1 MCWCWYEE
9 QDSYFFRG
17 GVSRFK
23 DTDGRY
29 ESGRRMPSWKI
40 SFVLKTLNQFD
51 KKKQKILPHF
61 LLKKHFFF
69 FSVHY
74 ISTRSI
80 VVVAKRSSRND
91 PTPGRGSVGG
101 GVVVTTPPCDDGR
114 SFFFSLTSLSFVV
127 ACRRERIIGCGVPL
141 YYLKKGTSRLKEEGT
156 KGCTL
161 NSPRVDRTTTSSCPR
176 I

>member
-51 KKKQKILPHF
+51 KKKIKKSFRTFIKKALLLLLRSLHIHALDRRRRKKILAERSHSRTGECWGRGRCNDTTVRRRTF
-61 LLKKHFFF
+61 LFFF
-69 FSVHY
+69 FD
-74 ISTRSI
+74 I
-80 VVVAKRSSRND
+80 VVICRRVSKGENHRLWCSFVLFKKGHV
-91 PTPGRGSVGG
+91 TFEGG
-101 GVVVTTPPCDDGR
+101 GHK
-114 SFFFSLTSLSFVV
+114 
-127 ACRRERIIGCGVPL
+127 GVHSKL
-141 YYLKKGTSRLKEEGT
+141 AAR
-156 KGCTL
+156 
-161 NSPRVDRTTTSSCPR
+161 
-176 I
+176 

>member
-1 MCWCWYEE
+1 MLLVACVGVGTKNKTLT
-9 QDSYFFRG
+9 FFGG

-101 GVVVTTPPCDDGR
+101 GVVVTTPPCDDDDDDDGNAR
-114 SFFFSLTSLSFVV
+114 SFFFLTSSSSFVEGT
-127 ACRRERIIGCGVPL
+127 RSF
-141 YYLKKGTSRLKEEGT
+141 LKKGTPLLKEEGT
-156 KGCTL
+156 KGAL
-161 NSPRVDRTTTSSCPR
+161 
-176 I
+176 